1 MTVDPA
7 TFMAII
13 AMGLATYTTRIS
25 GFIIGPYLPEEGRLR
40 QALDAVPAAILTAVV
55 APTILSGPAELMASI
70 ATIIAARHLPAL
82 GAIAVGVAVVLVGR
96 HFLGA
101 W

>member
-7 TFMAII
+7 TFIAIV
-13 AMGLATYTTRIS
+13 AMGLATYATRLS
-25 GFIIGPYLPEEGRLR
+25 GFIIGPYLPEQGRLR
-40 QALDAVPAAILTAVV
+40 QALDAVPAAVLTAVV
-55 APTILSGPAELMASI
+55 APTIMSGPAELVASV
-70 ATIIAARHLPAL
+70 ATIIAARRLPAL
-82 GAIAVGVAVVLVGR
+82 GAIAVGVVAVLIGR

>member
-7 TFMAII
+7 TFIAILV
-13 AMGLATYTTRIS
+13 MGLATYTTRIS
-25 GFIIGPYLPEEGRLR
+25 GFIIGPYLPQEGRLR

-70 ATIIAARHLPAL
+70 ATIIAARRLPAL
-82 GAIAVGVAVVLVGR
+82 GAIAVGVAAVLVGR